1 MHIKKNVL
9 RYFLK
14 GDGREMEDKG
24 QHEG

>member
-1 MHIKKNVL
+1 MHIKKIVW

-24 QHEG
+24 QHES